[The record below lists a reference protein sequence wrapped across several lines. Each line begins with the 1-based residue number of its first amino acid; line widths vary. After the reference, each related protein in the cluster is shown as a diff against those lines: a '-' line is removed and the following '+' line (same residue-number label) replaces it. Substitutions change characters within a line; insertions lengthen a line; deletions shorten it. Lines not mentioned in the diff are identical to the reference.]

1 MERPKGPLADEAA
14 LEQAMRQYQA
24 ELLRYAAGILGSW
37 ADAEDAVQTAFL
49 KVWQRRARLRPD
61 TMLRPLLYRVTCRNA
76 LDQLRRARR
85 EARREPAPAQAEPAP
100 WLGVEV
106 RAALDALPPADRAL
120 VWGQV
125 VEGLS
130 YRELAAIHGKSEN
143 YLRNRCCRA
152 KRRLGRGRTADDAL
166 PGVYPFADRFQPGR
180 AGRAGGGAGRLRRC
194 RKPKVKPYPQKTA
207 GALRKPM
214 RGAPVFLLLQG

>member
-14 LEQAMRQYQA
+14 LEQAVRQYQA

-85 EARREPAPAQAEPAP
+85 EARREPAPAPAETGPLAGRGGARRAGCAAP
-100 WLGVEV
+100 
-106 RAALDALPPADRAL
+106 
-120 VWGQV
+120 
-125 VEGLS
+125 
-130 YRELAAIHGKSEN
+130 
-143 YLRNRCCRA
+143 CRPRPCMGA
-152 KRRLGRGRTADDAL
+152 GRGRAEL
-166 PGVYPFADRFQPGR
+166 P
-180 AGRAGGGAGRLRRC
+180 
-194 RKPKVKPYPQKTA
+194 
-207 GALRKPM
+207 
-214 RGAPVFLLLQG
+214 

>member
-1 MERPKGPLADEAA
+1 MERPKGPWPMKPRWNRPCGNTKRNCC
-14 LEQAMRQYQA
+14 AMR
-24 ELLRYAAGILGSW
+24 AGILGSW

-130 YRELAAIHGKSEN
+130 YRELAAIHGKSETI
-143 YLRNRCCRA
+143 CA
-152 KRRLGRGRTADDAL
+152 TAAAA
-166 PGVYPFADRFQPGR
+166 PS
-180 AGRAGGGAGRLRRC
+180 GGWPHCLA
-194 RKPKVKPYPQKTA
+194 KTA
-207 GALRKPM
+207 RPRKEGTHE
-214 RGAPVFLLLQG
+214 REQTASI

>member
-14 LEQAMRQYQA
+14 LEQAVRQYQA

-85 EARREPAPAQAEPAP
+85 EARREPAPAQAEPPGWAWRCAP
-100 WLGVEV
+100 RWM
-106 RAALDALPPADRAL
+106 RCPLPTAPL
-120 VWGQV
+120 YG
-125 VEGLS
+125 
-130 YRELAAIHGKSEN
+130 
-143 YLRNRCCRA
+143 
-152 KRRLGRGRTADDAL
+152 GRSWKG
-166 PGVYPFADRFQPGR
+166 
-180 AGRAGGGAGRLRRC
+180 
-194 RKPKVKPYPQKTA
+194 
-207 GALRKPM
+207 
-214 RGAPVFLLLQG
+214 